1 MSHKRFR
8 RTLGL
13 SAAAL
18 VATAGAGW
26 AAIEVDVN
34 GKPVQFGAVQPAR
47 LSGRVFIPLRAV
59 VESLGAD
66 IKWDAPTQTVRGS
79 KGEREFSLQIGS
91 RDATVNGSPVK
102 LDVPAQLISGTT
114 MVPLRFVA
122 EALGAEVEW
131 NAAAQRVAIQSAEE
145 MPQTAIGRVEG
156 DVVAVRAEGRPPTI
170 TVRANGVRSTYEIT
184 RDTIILRGPEGER
197 GRQAGLDEIEVGEKV
212 RLRVAPEG
220 GTVEVVEAFTLE
232 APRPGQEKQVTGEV
246 VAIRMQGN
254 SRTVTLKTPTG
265 RVLYVVPNDTVISRI
280 IGNARPIRG
289 AFDDL
294 RVGDQVSVVPDARGE
309 ALRSLEVRVEDA
321 PVDNTRVT
329 GEVVAIRPDSRPPT
343 VTVRSGNN
351 RVRYDVA
358 EDAVIFRKVGQGR
371 AVRARLDEL
380 QTGDEVNLRLDP
392 KGEVARVIDATGED
406 ATAPL
411 PEPAKDL
418 RISSFTHTGKGS
430 LAGGSRLEVTLV
442 GTPGGMAFVD
452 IGSVAKNVP
461 LQEDRQRPGRYVGAF
476 TVPKGVTAKD
486 VAIIGQLKSGT
497 RTAPLVQSAAV
508 IDIDSEAPKIS
519 DVAPDDKG
527 QTTNPTPDIYAEIS
541 DAAGSGIDEES
552 IKVTVRGQDVTRM
565 VKVTPR
571 FLLYTPSKALTP
583 GAVPVTISVRD
594 RAGNETQSTWTFNVR
609 PTSDAVQSVTHN
621 ATEPLKVGDVL
632 TVTVKAQP
640 RSRATFS
647 VGELVKGRELRE
659 TSSGTFVGRYI
670 VQEGDEV
677 VKAPVTVEV
686 VTPDGDRVKQE
697 GTAPVNILTRDPEVP
712 KILTP
717 DPEMPLRLDN
727 ELIVSGRGTPGS
739 KIVVE
744 VTYVGKAFGALPVK
758 GTFGSQEVTVD
769 KNGRWETE
777 PFAVRLSLG
786 VRRPDLT
793 IRAVTIDAAGRE
805 SKPEELNLQTR

>member
-1 MSHKRFR
+1 MSPRSFR

-13 SAAAL
+13 SAAVLA
-18 VATAGAGW
+18 ATAGAGW

-34 GKPVQFGAVQPAR
+34 GRAVKFGAVQPAR
-47 LSGRVFIPLRAV
+47 LGGRVFIPLRAV

-79 KGEREFSLQIGS
+79 KGEREFSLRIGS

-131 NAAAQRVAIQSAEE
+131 NAADQRVAIQSAEDTSQ
-145 MPQTAIGRVEG
+145 PVAGRVEG
-156 DVVAVRAEGRPPTI
+156 DVVAVRAEGRPPTL
-170 TVRANGVRSTYEIT
+170 TVRANGVRSTYEVT
-184 RDTIILRGPEGER
+184 RDTIVLRGPEGER
-197 GRQAGLDEIEVGEKV
+197 GRQAGLDEIEVGERV
-212 RLRVAPEG
+212 RLRVSPEG
-220 GTVEVVEAFTLE
+220 ALEVVEAFTADE
-232 APRPGQEKQVTGEV
+232 PRPGQEKAVTGEV
-246 VAIRMQGN
+246 VAIRMRGN

-265 RVLYVVPNDTVISRI
+265 RVLYTVPDDTVISRI
-280 IGNARPIRG
+280 IGNQRPVRG

-309 ALRSLEVRVEDA
+309 TLRSLEVRVAEA
-321 PVDNTRVT
+321 PLDNTRVT
-329 GEVVAIRPDSRPPT
+329 GEVVAIRADSRPPT
-343 VTVRSGNN
+343 LTVRSGNN

-358 EDAVIFRKVGQGR
+358 EDAIIFRKVGQGR

-380 QTGDEVNLRLDP
+380 QTGDEVTLRLDP
-392 KGEVARVIDATGED
+392 KGEVARVIDALGED
-406 ATAPL
+406 AAAPL

-418 RISSFTHTGKGS
+418 RITSFTHSGKGS

-442 GTPGGMAFVD
+442 GTPGGTAFVD

-461 LQEDRQRPGRYVGAF
+461 LQEDRQRPGRYIGAF

-486 VAIIGQLKSGT
+486 VAIIGQLKSGN
-497 RTAPLVQSAAV
+497 RTAPLVQSAATL
-508 IDIDSEAPKIS
+508 DIDSEAPKIS
-519 DVAPDDKG
+519 DVAPDDKA
-527 QTTNPTPDIYAEIS
+527 QTTNATPDIYAEIS
-541 DAAGSGIDEES
+541 DAAGTGIDEES
-552 IKVTVRGQDVTRM
+552 LKVTVRGQDVTRL

-571 FLLYTPSKALTP
+571 FLLYTPSKPLTP

-609 PTSDAVQSVTHN
+609 PASDAVQSVTHN

-647 VGELVKGRELRE
+647 VGDLVKSRELRE
-659 TSSGTFVGRYI
+659 TSSGNYVGRYI

-677 VKAPVTVEV
+677 VKAPVIVEV
-686 VTPDGDRVKQE
+686 ITPNGDRVKQE

-712 KILTP
+712 QILS
-717 DPEMPLRLDN
+717 PEPEKPFRLGN
-727 ELIVSGRGTPGS
+727 ELVVAGRGTPGS

-744 VTYVGKAFGALPVK
+744 VSYMGKAFGALPVR

-793 IRAVTIDAAGRE
+793 VRAVTIDAAGRE
-805 SKPEELNLQTR
+805 SKPKELNLQTR